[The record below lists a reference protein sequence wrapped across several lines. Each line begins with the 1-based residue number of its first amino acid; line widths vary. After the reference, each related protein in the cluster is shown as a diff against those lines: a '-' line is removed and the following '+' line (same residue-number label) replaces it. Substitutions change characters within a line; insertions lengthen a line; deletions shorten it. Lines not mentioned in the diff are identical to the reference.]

1 MREDETRLPKRLGL
15 IINPVAGIGG
25 RVGLKGSDGTEIQRK
40 AQELGAVSR
49 SAERAREALQVLLRQ
64 GLSIELVTYPGEMG
78 EDTAKAAGFTPLVI
92 GCIANGHTTPE
103 DTVRAAA
110 DLVNYGVEL
119 LLFAGGDGTA
129 RDIYSAIG
137 TKAPVLGIP
146 AGVKMHSAVFGKS
159 PKSAGQLA
167 ALVLKGEATK
177 VREAEV
183 MDIDEEYFRAGSVSA
198 KLYGYLTV
206 PYEQNFVQNVK
217 SGGSASEVET
227 LGAIAQYIIDGMRD
241 DVLYLIGPG
250 TTTRGIMERLSLPHT
265 LLGVDVV
272 KGRKLIA
279 GDANEQT
286 LLHLMRESQ
295 AKMVLTPIGGQG
307 YILGRGNQQ
316 LSPQVVRKVGKEN
329 LIVIAALSKIIALS
343 GHTLLVDTGDS
354 TLDQELSGYMR
365 VITGYNEETV
375 CRVLY

>member
-1 MREDETRLPKRLGL
+1 MPKRLGL

-25 RVGLKGSDGTEIQRK
+25 RVGLKGSDGTEVQRK
-40 AQELGAVSR
+40 ALELGAVSR
-49 SAERAREALQVLLRQ
+49 SAERAREALQVLIRH
-64 GLSIELVTYPGEMG
+64 GLSFEIVTYPGEMG
-78 EDTAKAAGFTPLVI
+78 EETAKAAGFTPLVI
-92 GCIANGHTTPE
+92 GDIANSYTTSE
-103 DTVRAAA
+103 DTVQAAA
-110 DLVNYGVEL
+110 DLMNYGVEL

-137 TKAPVLGIP
+137 TKVPVLGIP

-167 ALVLKGEATK
+167 ALVLKGEAKK

-183 MDIDEEYFRAGSVSA
+183 MDIDEESFRAGSVSA

-227 LGAIAQYIIDGMRD
+227 LGAIAQYIIDGMQD
-241 DVLYLIGPG
+241 DVLYFIGPG
-250 TTTRGIMERLSLPHT
+250 TTTRAIMERLSLPNT
-265 LLGVDVV
+265 LLGVDVL
-272 KGRKLIA
+272 KGKKLIA
-279 GDANEQT
+279 RDVNEQT
-286 LLHLMRESQ
+286 LLQLIRESQ

-307 YILGRGNQQ
+307 YLLGRGNQQ
-316 LSPQVVRKVGKEN
+316 FSPQVVRKVGKEN
-329 LIVIAALSKIIALS
+329 IIVIAALSKIIALS
-343 GHTLLVDTGDS
+343 DHALFVDTGDPA
-354 TLDQELSGYMR
+354 LDQELSGYMR

-375 CRVLY
+375 CRVL